1 MSPISATCGECEF
14 FGDFDKMLYAEEW
27 SEEKTAGGLTLCYHK
42 FISFDERAG
51 AICALPRSGTKTRSY
66 LAAPACPHFKPR
78 TWTRPENCD
87 NCDRCHGRMSD
98 GSYLCDG
105 WPFYKK
111 EGREPCQNGRAAYG
125 QNLRLF

>member
-1 MSPISATCGECEF
+1 MSQLSATCGDCEF
-14 FGDFDKMLYAEEW
+14 FGDFDKMLHAEEW
-27 SEEKTAGGLTLCYHK
+27 SETTILGGIIACYHK
-42 FISFDERAG
+42 FIGFDESGG
-51 AICALPRSGTKTRSY
+51 AICAFPRAGTKTRCY
-66 LAAPACPHFKPR
+66 LTSPACHRFKPR

-87 NCDRCHGRMSD
+87 NCDRCHGRLNS

-125 QNLRLF
+125 QNLKLF